1 MSINSFEQLRKR
13 KLFQWSVAY
22 LAAAWALLQ
31 VLDLIGENFGWPSS
45 IVRMATVAGAAG
57 FFVTLILAWN
67 HGEHGRQRVN
77 ALEVVLITIAV
88 AAGITGATIVN
99 RTAEEPTGSKTEV
112 LDTNTIAVLP
122 FVNRSADPDN
132 EYFSDGISEELMAA
146 LVGIPGLQVRARTS
160 SFAFKGKSV
169 PMHEIA
175 RQLRVA
181 HLVEGSVQRAGGRV
195 RITARLIDVSN
206 DRQLW
211 AERYDRELKDV
222 FAVEAEISQ
231 AIAEALR
238 FRLGTIVLQGTT
250 NPEAHEQH
258 LRGRYMLTRGSEEAI
273 GKSLEYFERAI
284 ALDPDYAA
292 AHAGLAEALLL
303 STPFKPSPTQ
313 MERARRSAHRALELD
328 PDRADAYA
336 VLGAILLWHDRDM
349 AGSERALRRSL
360 ALNPGG
366 GNARDYYA
374 WVQMLRGEKEAAMR
388 TAKEAVRMDPLSASL
403 SYALEFRYVQLRDYH
418 SVIAQQRVT
427 AELDPAHFFWDLPVG
442 IAYRELGEY
451 DKSVAEYQRIEQIL
465 HGRPLHG
472 LAITYARMGRSADA
486 RHILARLEERAKV
499 GYTPPEQIALI
510 YANLGDNDTAMKW
523 LDRALDTKS
532 GWLLGW
538 AQLDP
543 SYDPL
548 RSDVRFQN
556 LLRRLD
562 LGL

>member
-1 MSINSFEQLRKR
+1 MSSNSFEQLKKR
-13 KLFQWSVAY
+13 KFVQWSVAY

-45 IVRMATVAGAAG
+45 IVRMATVAVAAG

-67 HGEHGRQRVN
+67 HGERGRQRMS
-77 ALEVVLITIAV
+77 ALEVVLITVTATAGLAG
-88 AAGITGATIVN
+88 AAIVN
-99 RTAEEPTGSKTEV
+99 RGVVEPAGPKTEV
-112 LDTNTIAVLP
+112 FDTNTIAVLP

-146 LVGIPGLQVRARTS
+146 LVRVPGLQVRARTS

-195 RITARLIDVSN
+195 RITARLIDVGK

-238 FRLGTIVLQGTT
+238 VRLGRTVLRGTT
-250 NPEAHEQH
+250 NPEAHEQQ

-273 GKSLEYFERAI
+273 GRSLEYFERAI

-303 STPFKPSPTQ
+303 STPFKPSPAQ
-313 MERARRSAHRALELD
+313 MASARRSAQRALELD
-328 PDRADAYA
+328 PDQAEAYA
-336 VLGAILLWHDRDM
+336 VLGAILLWHDRDV

-360 ALNPGG
+360 ELNPSG

-374 WVQMLRGEKEAAMR
+374 WVQMLRGEKQAALR
-388 TAKEAVRMDPLSASL
+388 TAQEAVRMDPLSASL
-403 SYALEFRYVQLRDYH
+403 SYALEFRYVQLREYH
-418 SVIAQQRVT
+418 KAIEQQKVT
-427 AELDPAHFFWDLPVG
+427 AELDPTHFFWDLPIG

-451 DKSVAEYQRIEQIL
+451 EKAVTEYRRIEQVL
-465 HGRPLHG
+465 NGRPLHG
-472 LAITYARMGRSADA
+472 LAITYARMGRREEA
-486 RHILARLEERAKV
+486 RRILARLEEQAKRV
-499 GYTPPEQIALI
+499 YTPPEQIALI
-510 YANLGDNDTAMKW
+510 YANLGDNDAAMRW
-523 LDRALDTKS
+523 LDRAVDTKS

-548 RSDVRFQN
+548 RSDARFKR

-562 LGL
+562 PGQ